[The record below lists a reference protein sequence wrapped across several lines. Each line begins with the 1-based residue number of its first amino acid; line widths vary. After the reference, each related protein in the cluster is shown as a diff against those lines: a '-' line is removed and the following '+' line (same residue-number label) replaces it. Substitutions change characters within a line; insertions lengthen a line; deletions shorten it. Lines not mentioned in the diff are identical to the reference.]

1 MDVATDQRGQ
11 ESSTPP
17 ARLTEARDAA
27 SRPAIPPRLAVG
39 LTASGGL
46 LVALGGL
53 GTWIRATG
61 VPTGGTVEEQVAAVA
76 GRSES
81 GGWILFAVGIAATI
95 AAFAWTARAPR
106 VRAVAAGVS
115 LVVIGLA
122 AIRLALVD
130 GRAAELASEAASR
143 PDLDAF
149 HAGFG
154 WGAWLLLLAVVL
166 LGLGVLAGAL
176 REIELRRAR

>member
-1 MDVATDQRGQ
+1 LDVATDRRGQ
-11 ESSTPP
+11 KPSTPP
-17 ARLTEARDAA
+17 ARLTQARDAE
-27 SRPAIPPRLAVG
+27 SRPAIPPRLAPG
-39 LTASGGL
+39 LTVAAGL

-53 GTWIRATG
+53 GTWIRATR
-61 VPTGGTVEEQVAAVA
+61 VPSGGSVEEQVAAIA

-81 GGWILFAVGIAATI
+81 GGWILFAVGIAAAI
-95 AAFAWTARAPR
+95 AAFAWTSRAPR
-106 VRAVAAGVS
+106 LRAVAAGVS
-115 LVVIGLA
+115 LVVIGLVT
-122 AIRLALVD
+122 IRLALID
-130 GRAAELASEAASR
+130 GRAADLATGAASR
-143 PDLDAF
+143 ADLDAF